1 MLVSQFFG
9 LSRHLVYSII
19 KERSESLKMN
29 THWSN
34 IKISSYFSIW
44 KLDYFSDMAFLKN
57 IFDTRKILDETLSM
71 FLFLPANHIE
81 FFSVMS
87 KSDMEPRHILLNISP
102 IPTREIP
109 NKVFLECVFY
119 VIEKV
124 FVLKARLQWSGLRL
138 NHRNIASIKT
148 KNATKIL

>member
-34 IKISSYFSIW
+34 IKISSCFSIW
-44 KLDYFSDMAFLKN
+44 KLDYFSDMGFLKN
-57 IFDTRKILDETLSM
+57 IFDTRKILDETLFM

-87 KSDMEPRHILLNISP
+87 KSDMEPRYILLNINP
-102 IPTREIP
+102 IPIREIP
-109 NKVFLECVFY
+109 NKVFLVYVFY